1 MRIISFIFLA
11 FLLFVVIYVLFYV
24 SNVVLLRDLALY
36 VVVSLFCL
44 VKYPLCIAF
53 NQMIQINKDHVY
65 TMNHVGDI
73 NKGWGGIIVDFIWL
87 LENRSY
93 YNYDNQ
99 IIFVLFFIHFSSRFQ
114 IFCQI
119 LILNYRKYLF
129 WTAAVICGT
138 TYKRTPSF
146 PC

>member
-73 NKGWGGIIVDFIWL
+73 NKG
-87 LENRSY
+87 
-93 YNYDNQ
+93 
-99 IIFVLFFIHFSSRFQ
+99 
-114 IFCQI
+114 
-119 LILNYRKYLF
+119 
-129 WTAAVICGT
+129 
-138 TYKRTPSF
+138 
-146 PC
+146 